1 MEELEKEITEPVP
14 EDQQPGDPAPE
25 ESDPA
30 DEAEDTGT
38 EEPPVTDPENPK
50 EETGSVGSSEET
62 GSGEETGTEDQ
73 TEESETADPAE
84 GDETA
89 DLTEEAA
96 DQTDGTVSGNDVITI
111 SGNAVIFPEGFDLSQ
126 LNSSEGS
133 TVDVTA
139 LIEAVEYQ
147 NSLIYS
153 AALAI
158 SLLLGVVAGILLI
171 HGFRLRRT

>member
-25 ESDPA
+25 ESDSA
-30 DEAEDTGT
+30 DEAEDTST
-38 EEPPVTDPENPK
+38 EESPVTDPENPE
-50 EETGSVGSSEET
+50 EETESEGGS
-62 GSGEETGTEDQ
+62 EETGTEDQ
-73 TEESETADPAE
+73 TEESETADSAE

-96 DQTDGTVSGNDVITI
+96 DQTGGTVSGNDVITI

-133 TVDVTA
+133 TVDVAA
-139 LIEAVEYQ
+139 LTEAVEYQ
-147 NSLIYS
+147 SSLIYS

-158 SLLLGVVAGILLI
+158 SLLLGVIAGILLI